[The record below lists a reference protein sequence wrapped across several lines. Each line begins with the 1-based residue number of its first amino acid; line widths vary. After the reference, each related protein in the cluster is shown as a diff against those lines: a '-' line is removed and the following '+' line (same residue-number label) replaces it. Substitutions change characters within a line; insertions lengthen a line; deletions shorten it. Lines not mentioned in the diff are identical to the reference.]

1 MSLFKKKGE
10 DVLQNASR
18 LTGEEI
24 IETYA
29 RLNLYQ
35 KAALLRLLVRDV
47 IFKVNNEEVSGLN
60 FTDIKVDGAI
70 IIASDRDSETSL
82 ILHRFL

>member
-10 DVLQNASR
+10 DVLQNANR

-70 IIASDRDSETSL
+70 IIAEENS
-82 ILHRFL
+82 

>member
-47 IFKVNNEEVSGLN
+47 IFKVNKEEVSGLN
-60 FTDIKVDGAI
+60 FTEIKVDGAI
-70 IIASDRDSETSL
+70 IIAEENS
-82 ILHRFL
+82 

>member
-1 MSLFKKKGE
+1 MSIFKKKN
-10 DVLQNASR
+10 DTLQNANKMTSD
-18 LTGEEI
+18 EV

-47 IFKVNNEEVSGLN
+47 IFNINKEEISGLN

-70 IIASDRDSETSL
+70 IVANEE
-82 ILHRFL
+82 

>member
-47 IFKVNNEEVSGLN
+47 IFKINKEEVSGLN
-60 FTDIKVDGAI
+60 FSDIKVDGAI
-70 IIASDRDSETSL
+70 IIAEENS
-82 ILHRFL
+82 

>member
-60 FTDIKVDGAI
+60 FTDIKVD
-70 IIASDRDSETSL
+70 RDWETSL
-82 ILHRFL
+82 ILHRFQ

>member
-1 MSLFKKKGE
+1 MSMFKKKN
-10 DVLQNASR
+10 DALQNANKMN
-18 LTGEEI
+18 GDEV

-47 IFKVNNEEVSGLN
+47 IFSVNNEEISGLN

-70 IIASDRDSETSL
+70 IVANEK
-82 ILHRFL
+82 

>member
-47 IFKVNNEEVSGLN
+47 IFKINNEEVSGLN

-70 IIASDRDSETSL
+70 IIAEENS
-82 ILHRFL
+82 

>member
-1 MSLFKKKGE
+1 MFGKK
-10 DVLQNASR
+10 DDALQTASKM
-18 LTGEEI
+18 TGEEVI
-24 IETYA
+24 DAYA

-35 KAALLRLLVRDV
+35 KAAMLRLLVRDV

-70 IIASDRDSETSL
+70 IIADEK
-82 ILHRFL
+82 

>member
-47 IFKVNNEEVSGLN
+47 IFKVNKEEVSGLN
-60 FTDIKVDGAI
+60 FSDIKVDGAI
-70 IIASDRDSETSL
+70 IIAEENS
-82 ILHRFL
+82 

>member
-1 MSLFKKKGE
+1 MSIFKKK
-10 DVLQNASR
+10 DDALQNANKMTSD
-18 LTGEEI
+18 EV

-47 IFKVNNEEVSGLN
+47 IFNINKEEISGLN

-70 IIASDRDSETSL
+70 IVAEEE
-82 ILHRFL
+82 

>member
-1 MSLFKKKGE
+1 MSLFKEKGE

-70 IIASDRDSETSL
+70 IIAEENS
-82 ILHRFL
+82 

>member
-1 MSLFKKKGE
+1 M
-10 DVLQNASR
+10 
-18 LTGEEI
+18 TGEEVI
-24 IETYA
+24 DAYA

-35 KAALLRLLVRDV
+35 KAAMLRLLVRDV

-70 IIASDRDSETSL
+70 IIADEK
-82 ILHRFL
+82 

>member
-1 MSLFKKKGE
+1 MSMFKKK
-10 DVLQNASR
+10 DDALQNANKMN
-18 LTGEEI
+18 GDEV

-47 IFKVNNEEVSGLN
+47 IFKINSEEVSGLN

-70 IIASDRDSETSL
+70 IVANEE
-82 ILHRFL
+82 

>member
-1 MSLFKKKGE
+1 MSMFKKKN
-10 DVLQNASR
+10 DALQNANKMN
-18 LTGEEI
+18 GDEV

-47 IFKVNNEEVSGLN
+47 IFSVNNEEISGLN

-70 IIASDRDSETSL
+70 IVADEE
-82 ILHRFL
+82 

>member
-29 RLNLYQ
+29 RLNQYQ

-47 IFKVNNEEVSGLN
+47 IFKVNKEEVSGLN

-70 IIASDRDSETSL
+70 IIAEENS
-82 ILHRFL
+82 

>member
-47 IFKVNNEEVSGLN
+47 IFKVNNEEGS
-60 FTDIKVDGAI
+60 
-70 IIASDRDSETSL
+70 
-82 ILHRFL
+82 

>member
-1 MSLFKKKGE
+1 MSIFKKKN
-10 DVLQNASR
+10 DALQNANKM
-18 LTGEEI
+18 TGDEV

-47 IFKVNNEEVSGLN
+47 IFNVNNEEVSGLN

-70 IIASDRDSETSL
+70 ILANEE
-82 ILHRFL
+82 

>member
-47 IFKVNNEEVSGLN
+47 IFKINKDEVSGLN

-70 IIASDRDSETSL
+70 IIAEENS
-82 ILHRFL
+82 

>member
-70 IIASDRDSETSL
+70 IIAEENS
-82 ILHRFL
+82 

>member
-1 MSLFKKKGE
+1 MSIFKKKD
-10 DVLQNASR
+10 DVLLQTNKMTAD
-18 LTGEEI
+18 EI

-47 IFKVNNEEVSGLN
+47 IFHVADDEVSGLN
-60 FTDIKVDGAI
+60 FTDINVDGAI
-70 IIASDRDSETSL
+70 IVAKQE
-82 ILHRFL
+82 

>member
-47 IFKVNNEEVSGLN
+47 IFKVNKEEVSGLN

-70 IIASDRDSETSL
+70 IIAEENG
-82 ILHRFL
+82 

>member
-1 MSLFKKKGE
+1 MFGKK
-10 DVLQNASR
+10 DDALQNASTM
-18 LTGEEI
+18 TGEEVI
-24 IETYA
+24 DAYA

-35 KAALLRLLVRDV
+35 KAAMLRLLVRDV

-70 IIASDRDSETSL
+70 IIADEK
-82 ILHRFL
+82 

>member
-1 MSLFKKKGE
+1 MSLFKKKGK

-47 IFKVNNEEVSGLN
+47 IFKINNEEVSGLN
-60 FTDIKVDGAI
+60 FSDIKVDGAI
-70 IIASDRDSETSL
+70 IIAEENS
-82 ILHRFL
+82 

>member
-1 MSLFKKKGE
+1 MSKLKKNLGSMSIFKKKSD
-10 DVLQNASR
+10 DVLVQTNKMTSD
-18 LTGEEI
+18 EI
-24 IETYA
+24 IDTYA

-47 IFKVNNEEVSGLN
+47 IFKINNEEVSGLN

-70 IIASDRDSETSL
+70 IVAEEQ
-82 ILHRFL
+82 

>member
-1 MSLFKKKGE
+1 MSIFKKKN
-10 DVLQNASR
+10 DALQNANKMTSD
-18 LTGEEI
+18 EV

-47 IFKVNNEEVSGLN
+47 IFNINKEEISGLN

-70 IIASDRDSETSL
+70 IVANEE
-82 ILHRFL
+82 

>member
-47 IFKVNNEEVSGLN
+47 IFKINKDEVSGLN
-60 FTDIKVDGAI
+60 FTEIKVDGAI
-70 IIASDRDSETSL
+70 IIAEENS
-82 ILHRFL
+82 

>member
-35 KAALLRLLVRDV
+35 KAALMRLLVRDV

-70 IIASDRDSETSL
+70 IIAEENS
-82 ILHRFL
+82 

>member
-47 IFKVNNEEVSGLN
+47 IFKVKNEEVSGLN

-70 IIASDRDSETSL
+70 IIAEENS
-82 ILHRFL
+82 

>member
-1 MSLFKKKGE
+1 MSMFKKK
-10 DVLQNASR
+10 DDALQNANKMN
-18 LTGEEI
+18 GDEG

-47 IFKVNNEEVSGLN
+47 IFKINSEEVSGLN

-70 IIASDRDSETSL
+70 IVANEE
-82 ILHRFL
+82 

>member
-60 FTDIKVDGAI
+60 FTEIKVDGAI
-70 IIASDRDSETSL
+70 IIAEENS
-82 ILHRFL
+82 

>member
-47 IFKVNNEEVSGLN
+47 IFKINKEEVSGLN

-70 IIASDRDSETSL
+70 IIAEENN
-82 ILHRFL
+82 

>member
-1 MSLFKKKGE
+1 MSLFKKKGK

-47 IFKVNNEEVSGLN
+47 IFKINKDEVSGLN

-70 IIASDRDSETSL
+70 IIAEENS
-82 ILHRFL
+82 

>member
-18 LTGEEI
+18 LTREEI

-47 IFKVNNEEVSGLN
+47 IFKINKEEVSGLN

-70 IIASDRDSETSL
+70 IIAEENS
-82 ILHRFL
+82 

>member
-1 MSLFKKKGE
+1 MSIFKKKSD
-10 DVLQNASR
+10 DVLVQTNKM
-18 LTGEEI
+18 TGDEI

-47 IFKVNNEEVSGLN
+47 IFKINSEEVSGLN

-70 IIASDRDSETSL
+70 IVAEEE
-82 ILHRFL
+82 